1 MSGAVEDENDDATR
15 SEEAKKRGTSSF
27 MKKTT
32 EGYKEALAAYT
43 EAVELVRPPHL
54 WSSAILMLSPPQTAP
69 SCQRAELTA
78 GPKPALCFES
88 AMALSFLCDSWL
100 YLCDTRAV
108 SRPRHSRAPADQGQD
123 PLPGRG
129 GDQDRV

>member
-43 EAVELVRPPHL
+43 EAVELVCPP
-54 WSSAILMLSPPQTAP
+54 ARRARVPPAQT
-69 SCQRAELTA
+69 RY
-78 GPKPALCFES
+78 PKV
-88 AMALSFLCDSWL
+88 
-100 YLCDTRAV
+100 Y
-108 SRPRHSRAPADQGQD
+108 
-123 PLPGRG
+123 
-129 GDQDRV
+129 